1 MDTICTE
8 ENGENSIDRCLKI
21 CSANL
26 DNTISDRLL
35 DQFDET
41 IFKLQMTSAVDD
53 TEVLAADV
61 ADVLIDLAD
70 AIERYDKN
78 II

>member
-1 MDTICTE
+1 M
-8 ENGENSIDRCLKI
+8 LKI

-35 DQFDET
+35 DQFDEA

-61 ADVLIDLAD
+61 ADVLVDLAD
-70 AIERYDKN
+70 AIERYSKN
-78 II
+78 IMEDIQ